1 MWITIATVMIVI
13 VLIYTIW
20 YITTLNAEAVVPSK
34 NWKKT
39 HVKRNADPPHVH
51 WQWILSILLSVSVIG
66 FAGLAVIIIRSQGV
80 SLTPAASAVLLE
92 PLKNAVKAN
101 PPASAEKFGPEVS
114 ASIPTLMSSP
124 LVRAIKNVNDAYKF
138 SV

>member
-20 YITTLNAEAVVPSK
+20 YITTLNSEAVVPSK

-80 SLTPAASAVLLE
+80 SLTPAAESAVLLE
-92 PLKNAVKAN
+92 PLKNAN
-101 PPASAEKFGPEVS
+101 PPASAEKFEPVVS

-124 LVRAIKNVNDAYKF
+124 LVRAIKNVNDAYKN

>member
-1 MWITIATVMIVI
+1 MWIIIATVMIVI

-80 SLTPAASAVLLE
+80 SLTPAAESAVLLE
-92 PLKNAVKAN
+92 PLKNAN
-101 PPASAEKFGPEVS
+101 PPTSAEKFGPVVS

-124 LVRAIKNVNDAYKF
+124 LVRAIKNVNDAYKN